1 MDQDS
6 GSLIKMKDGGG
17 GGKASDAK
25 TISHHLPQAD

>member
-1 MDQDS
+1 MDQDR

-25 TISHHLPQAD
+25 TITHHHPQAD